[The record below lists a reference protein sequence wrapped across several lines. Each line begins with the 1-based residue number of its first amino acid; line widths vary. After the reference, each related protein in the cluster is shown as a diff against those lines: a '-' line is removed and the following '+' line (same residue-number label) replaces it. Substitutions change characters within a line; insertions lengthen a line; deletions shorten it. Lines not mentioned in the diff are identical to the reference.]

1 MTQDNT
7 RSPLRLA
14 LAAVSLL
21 TFSVF
26 STFVVVEHGYFGFI
40 EEVMLAS
47 DWGLQVFLD
56 LCIALFLFT
65 SWMMK
70 DAKARSI
77 PLWPYVLAT
86 LSLGS
91 IGALAYLVHRELAA
105 PRRVATRAQVA

>member
-1 MTQDNT
+1 MTQDHT

-14 LAAVSLL
+14 LAAGALL
-21 TFSVF
+21 AFSVF
-26 STFVVVEHGYFGFI
+26 STFVVVEHGYFGFVT
-40 EEVMLAS
+40 EVMLGS

-65 SWMMK
+65 SWMLK

-77 PLWPYVLAT
+77 PVWPYLLAT

-91 IGALAYLVHRELAA
+91 IGALAYLVHREVAA
-105 PRRVATRAQVA
+105 PRRVAPRAQVA